1 MSWLLIIILI
11 CLGVVFLLLEVLV
24 IPGTTVAGIVG
35 FAMIFVG
42 LWQAYA
48 SKGIMEGHITLGLT
62 IVITAV
68 TLYFSF
74 KAGTWKRMALKTSID
89 SRMDQLEGIIIKEGD
104 SGNTVS
110 RLAPSGKALINNEI
124 VEVHTFGE
132 FIDQEVEIS
141 VISVKDNKI
150 FVTLKKST
158 S

>member
-24 IPGTTVAGIVG
+24 IPGTTVAGILG

-62 IVITAV
+62 LVVTAV

-132 FIDQEVEIS
+132 FIDQEVEIT
-141 VISVKDNKI
+141 VLSVKDNKI
-150 FVTLKKST
+150 FVTLKKSN

>member
-1 MSWLLIIILI
+1 MSWLLIILLI
-11 CLGVVFLLLEVLV
+11 FLGVVFLLLEVLV
-24 IPGTTVAGIVG
+24 IPGTTVAGIIG

-42 LWQAYA
+42 LWQSYA
-48 SKGIMEGHITLGLT
+48 SKGIMEGHITLGSTL
-62 IVITAV
+62 VVTAV

-89 SRMDQLEGIIIKEGD
+89 SKIDQLEGIIIKEGD
-104 SGNTVS
+104 PGSTVS

-132 FIDQEVEIS
+132 FIDQEVEIT

-150 FVTLKKST
+150 FVTLKKSN

>member
-62 IVITAV
+62 LVVTAV

-132 FIDQEVEIS
+132 FIDQEVEIT
-141 VISVKDNKI
+141 VLSVKDNKI
-150 FVTLKKST
+150 FVTLKKSN

>member
-11 CLGVVFLLLEVLV
+11 FLGVIFLLLEVLV

-48 SKGIMEGHITLGLT
+48 SKGIMEGHITLGSTL
-62 IVITAV
+62 VVTAI

-74 KAGTWKRMALKTSID
+74 KAGTWKRMALKTTID
-89 SRMDQLEGIIIKEGD
+89 GKMDQLEGITIKEGD
-104 SGNTVS
+104 TGNTVS

-132 FIDQEVEIS
+132 FIDQEVEIT

-150 FVTLKKST
+150 FVTLKKSN

>member
-1 MSWLLIIILI
+1 MSWLLIILLI
-11 CLGVVFLLLEVLV
+11 FLGVVFLLLEVMV
-24 IPGTTVAGIVG
+24 IPGTTVAGIIG

-42 LWQAYA
+42 LWQSYA
-48 SKGIMEGHITLGLT
+48 SKGIMEGHITLGSTL
-62 IVITAV
+62 VVTAV

-74 KAGTWKRMALKTSID
+74 KAGTWKKMALKTSID
-89 SRMDQLEGIIIKEGD
+89 GKIDQLEGIIIKEGD
-104 SGNTVS
+104 FGTTVS
-110 RLAPSGKALINNEI
+110 RLAPSGKAMINNEI

-132 FIDQEVEIS
+132 FIDQEVEIT

>member
-1 MSWLLIIILI
+1 MSWLLIILLI
-11 CLGVVFLLLEVLV
+11 FLGVVFLLLEVLV
-24 IPGTTVAGIVG
+24 IPGTTVAGIIG

-42 LWQAYA
+42 LWQSYA
-48 SKGIMEGHITLGLT
+48 SKGIMEGHITLGSTL
-62 IVITAV
+62 VITAV

-89 SRMDQLEGIIIKEGD
+89 SKIDQLEGIIIKEGD
-104 SGNTVS
+104 LGSTVS

-132 FIDQEVEIS
+132 FIDQEVEIT

-150 FVTLKKST
+150 FVTLKKSN